1 MDALEQVYRNHDFL
15 EILDFLENFNSGI
28 KGNGNMSDLSDHAE
42 LEHEID
48 QPNEYW
54 NNISKDLNSM
64 LLKLCEPKS
73 QGFLITKSRK
83 HPVRLHSNP
92 FVAGRGSQRFGS
104 FAVPVRAVPVR
115 PVRTV

>member
-1 MDALEQVYRNHDFL
+1 MNLKTVL
-15 EILDFLENFNSGI
+15 TSGADNYDKI
-28 KGNGNMSDLSDHAE
+28 IYKNTLTF
-42 LEHEID
+42 
-48 QPNEYW
+48 
-54 NNISKDLNSM
+54 
-64 LLKLCEPKS
+64 C
-73 QGFLITKSRK
+73 RK